1 MALSKRAVE
10 LLAFLP
16 TFARGEPLFELRS
29 ASLDALFRKARNK
42 TLIDDLTFHDT
53 RHEAITRL
61 AAKLNVLDLARMAGH
76 RDLKM
81 LQVYYNASAEDIA
94 ARLD

>member
-1 MALSKRAVE
+1 MLYVIRLNV
-10 LLAFLP
+10 
-16 TFARGEPLFELRS
+16 
-29 ASLDALFRKARNK
+29 
-42 TLIDDLTFHDT
+42 
-53 RHEAITRL
+53 TRL
-61 AAKLNVLDLARMAGH
+61 AAKLNVLDLARMVGH